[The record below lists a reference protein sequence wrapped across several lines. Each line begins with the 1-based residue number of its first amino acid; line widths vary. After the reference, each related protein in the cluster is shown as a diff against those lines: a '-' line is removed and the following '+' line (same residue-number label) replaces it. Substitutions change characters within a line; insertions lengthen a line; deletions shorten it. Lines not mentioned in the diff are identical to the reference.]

1 MGERQRVGIAVALAN
16 NPEIIL
22 ADEPTG
28 NLDVENSAIV
38 YELLLKASEEEKR
51 TILIATHDLNA
62 LDYFDRVIDL
72 TKFKKKKEEVKL
84 EE

>member
-51 TILIATHDLNA
+51 TVLIATHDLNA
-62 LDYFDRVIDL
+62 LDDFDRVIDR
-72 TKFKKKKEEVKL
+72 TKFKKRKEEVT
-84 EE
+84 